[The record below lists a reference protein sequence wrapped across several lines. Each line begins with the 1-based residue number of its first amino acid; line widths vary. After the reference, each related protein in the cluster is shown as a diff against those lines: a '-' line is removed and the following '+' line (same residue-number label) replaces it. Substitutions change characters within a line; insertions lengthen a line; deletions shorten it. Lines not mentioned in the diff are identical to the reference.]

1 MQGFVLGAFVPYVV
15 AAACHNGH
23 LDTIWRTS
31 LGIGLVFPL
40 VLFVLRLRIKEP
52 AAATRN
58 SMRHAKTPYLLALR
72 FYGLR
77 LFVVS
82 LIWFIYDV
90 RLFFFFVLLAPAAS
104 SLALVVPP

>member
-1 MQGFVLGAFVPYVV
+1 M
-15 AAACHNGH
+15 
-23 LDTIWRTS
+23 
-31 LGIGLVFPL
+31 FPL

-82 LIWFIYDV
+82 LIWFLYDV
-90 RLFFFFVLLAPAAS
+90 RFFIFYLFIPARPLPGP
-104 SLALVVPP
+104 SLALAVPP

>member
-1 MQGFVLGAFVPYVV
+1 M
-15 AAACHNGH
+15 
-23 LDTIWRTS
+23 
-31 LGIGLVFPL
+31 FPL

-58 SMRHAKTPYLLALR
+58 SMRYAKTPYLLALR

-90 RLFFFFVLLAPAAS
+90 RFFFLLLTSAA
-104 SLALVVPP
+104 LTMPL

>member
-1 MQGFVLGAFVPYVV
+1 M
-15 AAACHNGH
+15 
-23 LDTIWRTS
+23 
-31 LGIGLVFPL
+31 FPL

-90 RLFFFFVLLAPAAS
+90 RLFFFFFVLLAPAAS

>member
-1 MQGFVLGAFVPYVV
+1 M
-15 AAACHNGH
+15 
-23 LDTIWRTS
+23 
-31 LGIGLVFPL
+31 FPL

-90 RLFFFFVLLAPAAS
+90 RLFVLLYSPLLPLRS
-104 SLALVVPP
+104 RWWCPRD